1 MTKEQTKT
9 ELTAKQR
16 TEQILEQRG
25 GRRPM
30 DGLVSKFAQIPVREG
45 FKTHWFNDEDGK
57 IERALQNG
65 WIFAE
70 RKGYTDN
77 ITDLV
82 KNPRKRIGVRV
93 DTKANL
99 DCLFAYAMDIPQT
112 IYDMDRRA
120 KLEVVDR
127 KEEYMKTGQ
136 VEAGGLKAKVTE
148 SEIKTNQKNFQPD

>member
-9 ELTAKQR
+9 EQTAKQR
-16 TEQILEQRG
+16 ATEILEQRG

-30 DGLVSKFAQIPVREG
+30 DGLVSKFAQIPTREG

-77 ITDLV
+77 IVDLV

-93 DTKANL
+93 DTKKNL
-99 DCLFAYAMDIPQT
+99 EDLFAYAMDIPQT

-127 KEEYMKTGQ
+127 KEEYMKTGK
-136 VEAGGLKAKVTE
+136 VDAGGLKAVDVQAD
-148 SEIKTNQKNFQPD
+148 IKTNQKNFQPD